1 MIRLWYHHPNEQR
14 TLPAGAR
21 QTAGFA
27 RVFPSCREV
36 VMNKDQTEN
45 SALVDEVSVEL
56 DELRR
61 AGDHPDEAVALQF
74 GPNRTDLRC
83 LGILYRRG
91 RVTAGELAEESGLT
105 PGAITTVLD
114 RLERGGYAN
123 RVPDPAD
130 RRRVLVV
137 STVAT
142 REIGARIQGEVELAS
157 RRLLEGREAAELTC
171 IRDFLRGTRSV
182 YEAQIAALTAE
193 GAPGAPP
200 REGVKVE
207 LALELGGKD
216 KPAQSSAP
224 LGSATAGRLE
234 FTKGAAKVS
243 LKGDPSLAD
252 LYRASFVGPVP
263 EITVNG
269 NTVVVQQRRRFR
281 PFDWRAQS
289 ADFTLST
296 AVPWDISLRGGMW
309 KLAADLSALRVTGLE
324 VTGGA
329 SDIEIRLPAPA
340 GTVPVRVSGGASK
353 VTLLRPRGTDA
364 RAEVSGGASS
374 LAFDDQRLG
383 AVGGRTVLASGGFAD
398 AADRYEIRFTGG
410 ASQVTV
416 ATY

>member
-1 MIRLWYHHPNEQR
+1 MNE
-14 TLPAGAR
+14 
-21 QTAGFA
+21 
-27 RVFPSCREV
+27 
-36 VMNKDQTEN
+36 DQTD
-45 SALVDEVSVEL
+45 SAALVDEVGVEL

-61 AGDHPDEAVALQF
+61 AGDQLDEAVALQF
-74 GPNRTDLRC
+74 GLNRTDLRC

-200 REGVKVE
+200 RAGGVKVA

-216 KPAQSSAP
+216 GPAQSSAP
-224 LGSATAGRLE
+224 LGSVSAGRLE
-234 FTKGAAKVS
+234 FTKGAAKVT
-243 LKGDPSLAD
+243 LKGDPALTD
-252 LYRASFVGPVP
+252 LYQASFVGPVP

-309 KLAADLSALRVTGLE
+309 KLAADLRALRVTSLE

-329 SDIEIRLPAPA
+329 SDIEVRLPAPA

-353 VTLLRPRGTDA
+353 VALLRPADRRLARRSPAERASSSSTTSASARSAAAPCSPPAGSPTRPTATRSASPAA
-364 RAEVSGGASS
+364 RAK
-374 LAFDDQRLG
+374 
-383 AVGGRTVLASGGFAD
+383 
-398 AADRYEIRFTGG
+398 
-410 ASQVTV
+410 
-416 ATY
+416 

>member
-1 MIRLWYHHPNEQR
+1 M
-14 TLPAGAR
+14 
-21 QTAGFA
+21 
-27 RVFPSCREV
+27 
-36 VMNKDQTEN
+36 
-45 SALVDEVSVEL
+45 
-56 DELRR
+56 
-61 AGDHPDEAVALQF
+61 
-74 GPNRTDLRC
+74 
-83 LGILYRRG
+83 
-91 RVTAGELAEESGLT
+91 TAGELAEESGLT

-123 RVPDPAD
+123 RVADPAD

-200 REGVKVE
+200 REGGVKVA

-216 KPAQSSAP
+216 RPAQSSAP
-224 LGSATAGRLE
+224 LGSASAGRLE
-234 FTKGAAKVS
+234 FTKGAAKIS
-243 LKGDPSLAD
+243 LKGDPALTD
-252 LYRASFVGPVP
+252 LYQASFVGPVP

-309 KLAADLSALRVTGLE
+309 KLAADLAALRVTSLE

-353 VTLLRPRGTDA
+353 VTLLRPRGSEA
-364 RAEVSGGASS
+364 RAEVAGGASQ
-374 LAFDDQRLG
+374 LVFDDQRLG
-383 AVGGRTVLASGGFAD
+383 AIGGRTVLASGGFAD

-410 ASQVTV
+410 ANQVTV

>member
-1 MIRLWYHHPNEQR
+1 MSKHQSDS
-14 TLPAGAR
+14 A
-21 QTAGFA
+21 
-27 RVFPSCREV
+27 
-36 VMNKDQTEN
+36 
-45 SALVDEVSVEL
+45 ALVDDVGVEL

-61 AGDHPDEAVALQF
+61 AGDQLDEAVALQF
-74 GPNRTDLRC
+74 GLNRTDLRC

-193 GAPGAPP
+193 SAPGAPP
-200 REGVKVE
+200 REGGVKVE
-207 LALELGGKD
+207 LALDLGRKD
-216 KPAQSSAP
+216 RPAQSSAP
-224 LGSATAGRLE
+224 LGNASSGRLE

-243 LKGDPSLAD
+243 IKGDPALSD
-252 LYRASFVGPVP
+252 LYQAGFVGPVP
-263 EITVNG
+263 EITVIG
-269 NTVVVQQRRRFR
+269 GSVVVQQRRRFR

-289 ADFTLST
+289 ADFSLST
-296 AVPWDISLRGGMW
+296 AVPWDIALRGGMW
-309 KLAADLSALRVTGLE
+309 KLAADLRALRVTSLE

-329 SDIEIRLPAPA
+329 SDIEVRLPAPE

-353 VTLLRPRGTDA
+353 VTVLRPRGTEA

-398 AADRYEIRFTGG
+398 ASDRYEIRFTGG

-416 ATY
+416 STF

>member
-1 MIRLWYHHPNEQR
+1 MNEDR
-14 TLPAGAR
+14 T
-21 QTAGFA
+21 
-27 RVFPSCREV
+27 
-36 VMNKDQTEN
+36 D
-45 SALVDEVSVEL
+45 SAALADEVGVEL

-61 AGDHPDEAVALQF
+61 AGDQLDEAVALQF
-74 GPNRTDLRC
+74 GLNRTDLRC

-114 RLERGGYAN
+114 RLEKGGYAN
-123 RVPDPAD
+123 RVADPAD

-142 REIGARIQGEVELAS
+142 REIGARVQGEVELAA

-171 IRDFLRGTRSV
+171 IRDYLRGTRGV

-200 REGVKVE
+200 REGGVKVA

-216 KPAQSSAP
+216 RPAQSSAP
-224 LGSATAGRLE
+224 LGGASAGRLE

-243 LKGDPSLAD
+243 LKGDPALSD
-252 LYRASFVGPVP
+252 LYQASFVGPVP

-296 AVPWDISLRGGMW
+296 VVPWDIALRGGMW
-309 KLAADLSALRVTGLE
+309 KLSADLTALRVTSLE

-329 SDIEIRLPAPA
+329 SDIEIRLPAPE

-353 VTLLRPRGTDA
+353 VTLLRPRGSEA
-364 RAEVSGGASS
+364 RAEVAGGASQ
-374 LAFDDQRLG
+374 LIFDDQRLG

-416 ATY
+416 GAI

>member
-1 MIRLWYHHPNEQR
+1 MNE
-14 TLPAGAR
+14 
-21 QTAGFA
+21 
-27 RVFPSCREV
+27 
-36 VMNKDQTEN
+36 DQTE
-45 SALVDEVSVEL
+45 SAALVDEVGVEL

-61 AGDHPDEAVALQF
+61 AGDQLDEAVALQF
-74 GPNRTDLRC
+74 GLNRTDLRC

-200 REGVKVE
+200 REGGVKVE
-207 LALELGGKD
+207 LALEIGGKD
-216 KPAQSSAP
+216 GPAQSSAP

-243 LKGDPSLAD
+243 PQGRPVAD
-252 LYRASFVGPVP
+252 RPVP
-263 EITVNG
+263 GELRRSGARDHRQRQHGRRAAAPPLPAVRLARPVG
-269 NTVVVQQRRRFR
+269 RLHALDRRALGHLPARRHVEARRRPQRAARHEPGGDRRRQRHRDPAARARGHGARARERRRQQGHAAPPPRHGGSRRGQRRCELSSSSTTSGSAPSAAARSWPPAGSPTR
-281 PFDWRAQS
+281 PTATRS
-289 ADFTLST
+289 ASP
-296 AVPWDISLRGGMW
+296 A
-309 KLAADLSALRVTGLE
+309 
-324 VTGGA
+324 
-329 SDIEIRLPAPA
+329 APA
-340 GTVPVRVSGGASK
+340 R
-353 VTLLRPRGTDA
+353 
-364 RAEVSGGASS
+364 
-374 LAFDDQRLG
+374 
-383 AVGGRTVLASGGFAD
+383 
-398 AADRYEIRFTGG
+398 
-410 ASQVTV
+410 
-416 ATY
+416 

>member
-1 MIRLWYHHPNEQR
+1 MH
-14 TLPAGAR
+14 T
-21 QTAGFA
+21 
-27 RVFPSCREV
+27 
-36 VMNKDQTEN
+36 DQKKN
-45 SALVDEVSVEL
+45 AALVDEVGVEL

-61 AGDHPDEAVALQF
+61 AGDQLDEAVALQF
-74 GPNRTDLRC
+74 GLNRTDLRC
-83 LGILYRRG
+83 LSILYRRG

-114 RLERGGYAN
+114 RLEKGGYAN

-130 RRRVLVV
+130 RRRVIVV

-142 REIGARIQGEVELAS
+142 REIGARIHGEVELAT
-157 RRLLEGREAAELTC
+157 RGLLEGREAAELTC

-193 GAPGAPP
+193 GAPGAPA
-200 REGVKVE
+200 RENGVKVE

-216 KPAQSSAP
+216 RPAQSSAP
-224 LGSATAGRLE
+224 LGSASAGRLE

-243 LKGDPSLAD
+243 LKGDPALTD
-252 LYRASFVGPVP
+252 LYQASFVGPVP

-269 NTVVVQQRRRFR
+269 GTVVVQQRRRFR

-309 KLAADLSALRVTGLE
+309 KLAADLSALRVTSLE

-329 SDIEIRLPAPA
+329 SDIEIRLPAPE
-340 GTVPVRVSGGASK
+340 GTVSVRVSGGASK
-353 VTLLRPRGTDA
+353 VTLRRPKGSEA
-364 RAEVSGGASS
+364 RAEVAGGASQ
-374 LAFDDQRLG
+374 LIFDGQRLG
-383 AVGGRTVLASGGFAD
+383 AVGGRTVLNSGGFAE

-416 ATY
+416 ATI

>member
-1 MIRLWYHHPNEQR
+1 MHE
-14 TLPAGAR
+14 
-21 QTAGFA
+21 
-27 RVFPSCREV
+27 
-36 VMNKDQTEN
+36 DQTDKA
-45 SALVDEVSVEL
+45 ALVDEVGVEL

-61 AGDHPDEAVALQF
+61 AGDQLDEAVALQF
-74 GPNRTDLRC
+74 GLNRTDLRC

-200 REGVKVE
+200 REGGVKVA

-216 KPAQSSAP
+216 GPAQSSAP
-224 LGSATAGRLE
+224 LSGASAGRLE
-234 FTKGAAKVS
+234 FTKGAAKVG
-243 LKGDPSLAD
+243 LRGDPALSD

-296 AVPWDISLRGGMW
+296 AVPWDIALRGGMW
-309 KLAADLSALRVTGLE
+309 KLAADLTRAARHEPGGDRRRQRHRDPAARARGHGAGAGERRRQQGHAAPPPRIRGSRGGRRRREPARLR
-324 VTGGA
+324 
-329 SDIEIRLPAPA
+329 RPAPRRRSAVARSWPPAASPTRPTATRSASPA
-340 GTVPVRVSGGASK
+340 GR
-353 VTLLRPRGTDA
+353 A
-364 RAEVSGGASS
+364 R
-374 LAFDDQRLG
+374 
-383 AVGGRTVLASGGFAD
+383 
-398 AADRYEIRFTGG
+398 
-410 ASQVTV
+410 
-416 ATY
+416 

>member
-1 MIRLWYHHPNEQR
+1 MNK
-14 TLPAGAR
+14 R
-21 QTAGFA
+21 QTESA
-27 RVFPSCREV
+27 
-36 VMNKDQTEN
+36 
-45 SALVDEVSVEL
+45 ALVDEVGVEL

-61 AGDHPDEAVALQF
+61 AGDQLDEAVALQF
-74 GPNRTDLRC
+74 GLNRTDLRC

-142 REIGARIQGEVELAS
+142 REIGARIQGEVDLAS

-193 GAPGAPP
+193 SAPGAPP
-200 REGVKVE
+200 REGGVKVE
-207 LALELGGKD
+207 LALELGRKD

-224 LGSATAGRLE
+224 LGSASAGRLE
-234 FTKGAAKVS
+234 FTKGAARVGI
-243 LKGDPSLAD
+243 KGDPALTD
-252 LYRASFVGPVP
+252 LYQASFVGPVP
-263 EITVNG
+263 EITVTG
-269 NTVVVQQRRRFR
+269 GTVVVQQRRRFR

-309 KLAADLSALRVTGLE
+309 KLAADLTALRVTSLE

-329 SDIEIRLPAPA
+329 SDIEVRLPAPE

-353 VTLLRPRGTDA
+353 VTLLRPRGTEA
-364 RAEVSGGASS
+364 RAEVSGGASQ
-374 LAFDDQRLG
+374 LVFDDQRLG
-383 AVGGRTVLASGGFAD
+383 GVGGRTVLASGAFAD

-410 ASQVTV
+410 ASQVMV